1 MPEDQM
7 KEAYYFGVDLGGT
20 QLRLA
25 AVTSDGQLATEVL
38 AAPTG
43 RDFGPDDLRQQLIH
57 LTQQARAMVGNQAI
71 AALGFGTAG
80 VIEQG
85 TLTQASNLPRLNGVD
100 IEALVSEAAGCPV
113 KIENDAR
120 CFTLAEAHYGA
131 GRGARHLCGLT
142 LGTGL
147 GCGVMIDGRLHRG
160 VSGQAGEVWRI
171 PLHEHH
177 AEYYVSGVGV
187 VRGYES
193 AGGKAG
199 AKINSAQ
206 IAVLAREGDD
216 AALAAWQAFA
226 DDLYVVCEMV
236 ISLIEPEVIVIGG
249 SLAQAH
255 DLYAASLTTR
265 LAPRRTRIAFAE
277 LGHAAGVIGAAALNI
292 SQPILGKAT

>member
-1 MPEDQM
+1 M
-7 KEAYYFGVDLGGT
+7 KEACYFGVDLGGT

-25 AVTSDGQLATEVL
+25 AVTSHGQLATEVL
-38 AAPTG
+38 AVQTG
-43 RDFGPDDLRQQLIH
+43 RDFGPDELREQLSS
-57 LTQQARAMVGNQAI
+57 LTQQARAMIGDHQI

-80 VIEQG
+80 VIHQG
-85 TLTQASNLPRLNGVD
+85 TLTQASNLPRLNGVH
-100 IEALVSEAAGCPV
+100 IEELVSEAAGCPV

-120 CFTLAEAHYGA
+120 CFTLAEARYGA
-131 GRGARHLCGLT
+131 GRVARHLCGLT

-177 AEYYVSGVGV
+177 AEHYVSGAGL
-187 VRGYES
+187 VRRYES

-199 AKINSAQ
+199 AEINSAQ
-206 IAVLAREGDD
+206 IAALAREGDA
-216 AALAAWQAFA
+216 AALTAWQAFA

-236 ISLIEPEVIVIGG
+236 ISLVEPEVIVIGG
-249 SLAQAH
+249 SLSQAR
-255 DLYAASLTTR
+255 DLYAASLITR
-265 LAPRRTRIAFAE
+265 LAVRATRIAFAE